1 MMRVDTFRSAR
12 MLAER
17 PGPEDFLEWCQ
28 FRQDP
33 RVAATLGGPRPEEHL
48 RRDLDA
54 MLEHWARHGFGVWM
68 WRDPADGRLI
78 GHCGLRHYLVEG
90 QEELELLYALRF
102 ESWGQGLATELA
114 AASLEVG
121 FGRLGFEDVVAFT
134 LTTNKASRRVMEKL
148 GMRYERDI
156 THAALPH
163 VLFRITAAEWRRG
176 LVRGRFPLS

>member
-1 MMRVDTFRSAR
+1 MWVDTFRTAR

-17 PGPEDFLEWCQ
+17 PGPGDFLEWCQ
-28 FRQDP
+28 LRQDP
-33 RVAATLGGPRPEEHL
+33 RVAATLGGLRPEERL

-54 MLEHWARHGFGVWM
+54 ILEHWARHGFGVWM
-68 WRDPADGRLI
+68 WRAPADGRLI
-78 GHCGLRHYLVEG
+78 GHCGLRHYPVEG

-102 ESWGQGLATELA
+102 ESWGQGLATEMA

-121 FGRLGFEDVVAFT
+121 FERLGFEDVVAFT

-156 THAALPH
+156 THADLPH
-163 VLFRITAAEWRRG
+163 VLLRITAAEWRQG
-176 LVRGRFPLS
+176 PVRERFPLG

>member
-1 MMRVDTFRSAR
+1 MRVDTFRSAR

-17 PGPEDFLEWCQ
+17 PGPEDFLEWSR

-33 RVAATLGGPRPEEHL
+33 RVAATLGGLRPEERL

-54 MLEHWARHGFGVWM
+54 ILEHWARHGFGVWM
-68 WRDPADGRLI
+68 WREPADGRLI
-78 GHCGLRHYLVEG
+78 GHCGLRHYPVEG

-102 ESWGQGLATELA
+102 ESWGQGLATEMA

-156 THAALPH
+156 THADLPH
-163 VLFRITAAEWRRG
+163 VLFRITAAEWRQGAGRE
-176 LVRGRFPLS
+176 RFPLS